1 MKKKMMMWHSKCR
14 VSSPFH
20 PSVYTSR
27 DLQKVFP
34 MLSSYIVYLKIWFDI
49 LTPKQV
55 MFFRRAANLLHNSGH
70 EVLCT
75 SRKYREAVELAR
87 IKKLDLTFVG
97 SHGGADRYNKLRE
110 GARRTYDLAEVVN
123 QFEPDVA
130 VTFSSPEGSRVAFGL
145 GIRHIGFNDSPH
157 AEAVA
162 KLTMPLTSK
171 LYCPWV
177 IPHSAWSGYGIAKKN
192 IVHYRALDP
201 AAWLKHHDD
210 DIPEGKQ
217 DKKRMILLRLEESKA
232 SYIADKKI
240 STTKMIDNFVDELWH
255 SANILVLCRYEDQI
269 AEVESRYGNK
279 VQVLRDVVD
288 GTALIKSIQLFVGA
302 GGTMTAEAA
311 LLGKPTISIAP
322 IRFYVEKYLVRSGL
336 VKRAINS
343 MSLVRLGTKMI
354 SDERYIQMQKKR
366 AARILGRMEDP
377 TERMISA
384 LRL

>member
-1 MKKKMMMWHSKCR
+1 
-14 VSSPFH
+14 
-20 PSVYTSR
+20 
-27 DLQKVFP
+27 
-34 MLSSYIVYLKIWFDI
+34 
-49 LTPKQV
+49 
-55 MFFRRAANLLHNSGH
+55 LLHNSGH
-70 EVLCT
+70 EVLST

-110 GARRTYDLAEVVN
+110 GARRTYELAKVVK
-123 QFEPDVA
+123 QFGPDVA

-162 KLTMPLTSK
+162 KLTIPLTSK

-177 IPHSAWSGYGIAKKN
+177 IPRYAWSGYGIAKKN

-201 AAWLKHHDD
+201 AAWLKHHNDD
-210 DIPEGKQ
+210 DIQEVKQ
-217 DKKRMILLRLEESKA
+217 ERKMILLRLEESKA

-240 STTKMIDNFVDELWH
+240 NTIKMIDRFVDELWQ
-255 SANILVLCRYEDQI
+255 SANIVVLCRYKDQI
-269 AEVESRYGNK
+269 ADIESRYGNK
-279 VQVLRDVVD
+279 VQVLRNVVE
-288 GTALIKSIQLFVGA
+288 GTNLIKSTQLFVGA

-322 IRFYVEKYLVRSGL
+322 IQFYVEKYLIRSGL
-336 VKRAINS
+336 VKRPIDS
-343 MSLVRLGTKMI
+343 RSLVRLGTKMM
-354 SDERYIQMQKKR
+354 SDKGYVQTQQKR
-366 AARILGRMEDP
+366 AARILRRMEDP
-377 TERMISA
+377 TESMISA

>member
-1 MKKKMMMWHSKCR
+1 
-14 VSSPFH
+14 
-20 PSVYTSR
+20 
-27 DLQKVFP
+27 
-34 MLSSYIVYLKIWFDI
+34 
-49 LTPKQV
+49 
-55 MFFRRAANLLHNSGH
+55 MFFRRAVNLLHNSGH
-70 EVLCT
+70 EVLST

-110 GARRTYDLAEVVN
+110 GARRTYELAEVVK
-123 QFEPDVA
+123 QFGPDVA

-162 KLTMPLTSK
+162 KLTIPLTSK

-177 IPHSAWSGYGIAKKN
+177 IPRYAWSGYGIAKKN

-201 AAWLKHHDD
+201 AAWLKHHNNNND
-210 DIPEGKQ
+210 DIQEVKQ
-217 DKKRMILLRLEESKA
+217 ERKMILLRLEESKA

-240 STTKMIDNFVDELWH
+240 NTIKMIDRFVDELWQ
-255 SANILVLCRYEDQI
+255 SANIVVLCRYKDQI
-269 AEVESRYGNK
+269 ADIESRYGNK
-279 VQVLRDVVD
+279 VQVLRNVVE
-288 GTALIKSIQLFVGA
+288 GTNLIKSTQLFVGA

-322 IRFYVEKYLVRSGL
+322 IQFYVEKYLIRSGL
-336 VKRAINS
+336 VKRAIDS
-343 MSLVRLGTKMI
+343 RSLVRLGTKML
-354 SDERYIQMQKKR
+354 SDKGYIQTQQKR
-366 AARILGRMEDP
+366 AARILRRMEDP
-377 TERMISA
+377 TESMISA

>member
-1 MKKKMMMWHSKCR
+1 
-14 VSSPFH
+14 
-20 PSVYTSR
+20 
-27 DLQKVFP
+27 
-34 MLSSYIVYLKIWFDI
+34 
-49 LTPKQV
+49 
-55 MFFRRAANLLHNSGH
+55 MFFRRAVNLLHNSGH

-87 IKKLDLTFVG
+87 IKKLDLIFIG
-97 SHGGADRYNKLRE
+97 SHGGVDRYNKLRE
-110 GARRTYDLAEVVN
+110 GACRTYELAEVVK
-123 QFEPDVA
+123 QFGPDVA

-162 KLTMPLTSK
+162 KLTIPLTSK

-177 IPHSAWSGYGIAKKN
+177 IPHAAWSGYGIAKKN
-192 IVHYRALDP
+192 IVHYKALDP
-201 AAWLKHHDD
+201 AAWLKHHND
-210 DIPEGKQ
+210 DIEEVKQ
-217 DKKRMILLRLEESKA
+217 EKKRILLRLEESKA

-240 STTKMIDNFVDELWH
+240 STTRMIDSFVAKLWQ
-255 SANILVLCRYEDQI
+255 SANIVVLCRYEDQI

-279 VQVLRDVVD
+279 VQVLRDVVE
-288 GTALIKSIQLFVGA
+288 GTTLIKSTQLFVGA

-322 IRFYVEKYLVRSGL
+322 IQFYVERYLVRSGL
-336 VKRAINS
+336 VKRANNS
-343 MSLVRLGTKMI
+343 RSLVRLGMKML
-354 SDERYIQMQKKR
+354 SDEWYIGMQKKR

>member
-1 MKKKMMMWHSKCR
+1 
-14 VSSPFH
+14 
-20 PSVYTSR
+20 
-27 DLQKVFP
+27 
-34 MLSSYIVYLKIWFDI
+34 
-49 LTPKQV
+49 
-55 MFFRRAANLLHNSGH
+55 LLHNSGH

-110 GARRTYDLAEVVN
+110 GARRTYELAKVVK
-123 QFEPDVA
+123 QFGADVA

-145 GIRHIGFNDSPH
+145 GIRNIGFNDSPH

-162 KLTMPLTSK
+162 KLTTPLTSK

-192 IVHYRALDP
+192 IIHYRALDP
-201 AAWLKHHDD
+201 AAWLKHHNDD
-210 DIPEGKQ
+210 DIQEVKQ
-217 DKKRMILLRLEESKA
+217 EKKMILLRLEESKA
-232 SYIADKKI
+232 SYIADRKI
-240 STTKMIDNFVDELWH
+240 STTRMIDSFVDKLWQ
-255 SANILVLCRYEDQI
+255 SASIVVLCRYEDQI

-279 VQVLRDVVD
+279 VQVQRDVVE
-288 GTALIKSIQLFVGA
+288 GTTLIKSTQLFVGA

-322 IRFYVEKYLVRSGL
+322 IQFYVDRYLVRSGL

-343 MSLVRLGTKMI
+343 RSLVRLGMNMI
-354 SDERYIQMQKKR
+354 SDERYTQMQKKR

-377 TERMISA
+377 TERMINA

>member
-1 MKKKMMMWHSKCR
+1 M
-14 VSSPFH
+14 
-20 PSVYTSR
+20 
-27 DLQKVFP
+27 
-34 MLSSYIVYLKIWFDI
+34 KIWFDI

-55 MFFRRAANLLHNSGH
+55 MFFRRAVNLLHNSGH
-70 EVLCT
+70 EILCT

-87 IKKLDLTFVG
+87 IKKLNLTLVG
-97 SHGGADRYNKLRE
+97 SHGGADRYNKLRQ
-110 GARRTYDLAEVVN
+110 GARRTYELAEVVK
-123 QFEPDVA
+123 QFGPDVA

-145 GIRHIGFNDSPH
+145 GIRHICFNDSPH

-162 KLTMPLTSK
+162 KLTIPLTSK

-201 AAWLKHHDD
+201 AAWLKYHND
-210 DIPEGKQ
+210 DIQEVKQ
-217 DKKRMILLRLEESKA
+217 EKRMILLRLEESKA

-240 STTKMIDNFVDELWH
+240 STTRMIDSFVAKLWQ

-279 VQVLRDVVD
+279 VQVLRDVVE
-288 GTALIKSIQLFVGA
+288 GTTLIKSTQLFVGA

-322 IRFYVEKYLVRSGL
+322 IQFYVEKYLVRSGL

-343 MSLVRLGTKMI
+343 RSLVRSGTKML
-354 SDERYIQMQKKR
+354 SDESYIQMQKKR
-366 AARILGRMEDP
+366 AERILGRMEDP
-377 TERMISA
+377 TERIISA

>member
-1 MKKKMMMWHSKCR
+1 MMMWHSKCR

-27 DLQKVFP
+27 GLQKVFP
-34 MLSSYIVYLKIWFDI
+34 LAPNYIVYLKIWFDI

-55 MFFRRAANLLHNSGH
+55 MFFRRAVDLLRNSGH

-75 SRKYREAVELAR
+75 SRKYREAAELAR
-87 IKKLDLTFVG
+87 IKKLDLTVVG

-110 GARRTYDLAEVVN
+110 SASRTYELAEVVKRSG
-123 QFEPDVA
+123 PDVA

-162 KLTMPLTSK
+162 KLTIPLTSK

-177 IPHSAWSGYGIAKKN
+177 IPRSAWSGYGIAKKN

-201 AAWLKHHDD
+201 AAWLKHDET
-210 DIPEGKQ
+210 PEVKQ
-217 DKKRMILLRLEESKA
+217 DKKMILLRLEESKA

-240 STTKMIDNFVDELWH
+240 GTAKMIDSFVNKL
-255 SANILVLCRYEDQI
+255 SQLANIVVLCRYEDQI
-269 AEVESRYGNK
+269 AEVESSYGDK
-279 VQVLRDVVD
+279 VHVLQDVVD
-288 GTALIKSIQLFVGA
+288 GTTLVKSTHLFVGA

-322 IRFYVEKYLVRSGL
+322 IQFYTQRYLVKSGL
-336 VKRAINS
+336 VKRAITS
-343 MSLVRLGTKMI
+343 KSLVRLCMKMI
-354 SDERYIQMQKKR
+354 SDESYMQAQKKK
-366 AARILGRMEDP
+366 AARILGSMEDP
-377 TERMISA
+377 TDSVISA

>member
-1 MKKKMMMWHSKCR
+1 
-14 VSSPFH
+14 V
-20 PSVYTSR
+20 VYKR
-27 DLQKVFP
+27 FFQW
-34 MLSSYIVYLKIWFDI
+34 LSSYIAYLKIWFDI

-55 MFFRRAANLLHNSGH
+55 LFFRRAVNLLHNSGH
-70 EVLCT
+70 EVLST

-110 GARRTYDLAEVVN
+110 GARRTYELAEVVK
-123 QFEPDVA
+123 QFGPDVA

-162 KLTMPLTSK
+162 KLTIPLTSK

-177 IPHSAWSGYGIAKKN
+177 IPRYAWSGYGIAKKN

-201 AAWLKHHDD
+201 AAWLKHHNNDD
-210 DIPEGKQ
+210 DIQEVKQ
-217 DKKRMILLRLEESKA
+217 ERKMILLRLEESKA

-240 STTKMIDNFVDELWH
+240 NTIKMIDRFVDELWQ
-255 SANILVLCRYEDQI
+255 SANIVVLCRYKDQI
-269 AEVESRYGNK
+269 ADIESRYGNK
-279 VQVLRDVVD
+279 VQVLRNVVE
-288 GTALIKSIQLFVGA
+288 GTNLIKSTQLFVGA

-322 IRFYVEKYLVRSGL
+322 IQFYVEKYLIRSGL
-336 VKRAINS
+336 VKRAIDS
-343 MSLVRLGTKMI
+343 RSLVRLGTKMM
-354 SDERYIQMQKKR
+354 SDKGYVQTQQKR
-366 AARILGRMEDP
+366 AARILRRMEDP
-377 TERMISA
+377 TESMISA

>member
-1 MKKKMMMWHSKCR
+1 
-14 VSSPFH
+14 
-20 PSVYTSR
+20 
-27 DLQKVFP
+27 
-34 MLSSYIVYLKIWFDI
+34 
-49 LTPKQV
+49 
-55 MFFRRAANLLHNSGH
+55 MFFKRAVNLLHNSGH

-87 IKKLDLTFVG
+87 IKKLDLIFVG

-110 GARRTYDLAEVVN
+110 GACRTYELAEVVK
-123 QFEPDVA
+123 QFGPDVA

-162 KLTMPLTSK
+162 KLTIPLTSK

-177 IPHSAWSGYGIAKKN
+177 IPHAAWSGYGIAKKN
-192 IVHYRALDP
+192 IVHYKALDP
-201 AAWLKHHDD
+201 AAWLKHHND
-210 DIPEGKQ
+210 DIEEVKQ
-217 DKKRMILLRLEESKA
+217 EKKRILLRLEESKA

-240 STTKMIDNFVDELWH
+240 STTRMIDSFVAKLWR
-255 SANILVLCRYEDQI
+255 SANIVVLCRYEDQI

-279 VQVLRDVVD
+279 VQVLRDVVE
-288 GTALIKSIQLFVGA
+288 GTTLIKSTQLFVGA

-322 IRFYVEKYLVRSGL
+322 IQFYVERYLVRSGL
-336 VKRAINS
+336 VKRANNS
-343 MSLVRLGTKMI
+343 RSLVRLGMKML
-354 SDERYIQMQKKR
+354 SDEWYIGMQKKR
-366 AARILGRMEDP
+366 AARILGSMEDP

>member
-1 MKKKMMMWHSKCR
+1 
-14 VSSPFH
+14 
-20 PSVYTSR
+20 
-27 DLQKVFP
+27 
-34 MLSSYIVYLKIWFDI
+34 
-49 LTPKQV
+49 
-55 MFFRRAANLLHNSGH
+55 MFFRRAVNLLHNSGH
-70 EVLCT
+70 EILCT

-87 IKKLDLTFVG
+87 IKKLSLTFVG
-97 SHGGADRYNKLRE
+97 SHGGADRYNKLRQ
-110 GARRTYDLAEVVN
+110 GARRTYELAEVVK
-123 QFEPDVA
+123 QFGPDVA

-145 GIRHIGFNDSPH
+145 GIRHICFNDSPH

-162 KLTMPLTSK
+162 KLTIPLTSK

-201 AAWLKHHDD
+201 AAWLKYHND
-210 DIPEGKQ
+210 DIQEVKQ
-217 DKKRMILLRLEESKA
+217 EKRMILLRLEESKA

-240 STTKMIDNFVDELWH
+240 STTRMIDSFVAKLWQ

-279 VQVLRDVVD
+279 VQVLRDVVE
-288 GTALIKSIQLFVGA
+288 GTTLIKSTQLFVGA

-322 IRFYVEKYLVRSGL
+322 IQFYVEKYLVRSGL

-343 MSLVRLGTKMI
+343 RSLVRSGTKML
-354 SDERYIQMQKKR
+354 SDESYIQMQKKR
-366 AARILGRMEDP
+366 AERILGRMEDP
-377 TERMISA
+377 TERIISA